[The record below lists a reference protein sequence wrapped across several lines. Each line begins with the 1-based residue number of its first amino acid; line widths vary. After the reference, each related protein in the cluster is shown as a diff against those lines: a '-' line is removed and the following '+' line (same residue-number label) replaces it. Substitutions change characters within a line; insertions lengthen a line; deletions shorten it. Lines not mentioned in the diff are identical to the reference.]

1 MRLGILAP
9 PSSKYVRRAA
19 LLLVGTLALLVIA
32 PAAGAA
38 VTHTSTPHTAIA
50 SSAAA
55 PRGTVLVASAAPE
68 TRVVVAKADPC
79 AALFGSVKQACE
91 NFGKSSGSGSK
102 TGSGSSGS
110 TSVLDIPGQVE
121 QAVDSWFGN
130 LVKSA
135 LTPVMNL
142 FGELI
147 MATPNLTGGR
157 VSAIWGITLAIADTV
172 FVLLVVV
179 GGVIVMSHETVQTR
193 YSIKQILPRLVV
205 GFIAANSSLLIV
217 QHALT
222 LGNALTLAVWDG
234 AVPTG
239 AGIGNQLLGYILT
252 SIFLPDG
259 VTQIFMVLFG
269 LVIAVLA
276 LAVLFSLALRTG
288 GLLLLVILAP
298 PMLLCHA
305 LPGLDAIAFLWWR
318 LMGALMAIGFLQAS
332 VLMLMMQVFFDPDS
346 NVFGVPTSAGLL
358 DLVVC
363 GALFVILLKIPGW
376 VLRMA
381 LRRAPRMGAMGLIRT
396 AAVAAIGT
404 AIGAPG
410 AGSARALAGRLTGR
424 AVSSSIGT
432 PPAGPRPGPRPS
444 WTRRIA
450 PNFGTAHGRPA
461 AGGQGVLFPIP
472 KGTRLTAEQ
481 VRRRAAIRSGHAR
494 GGWKTA
500 APSRPTRSANGPRS
514 VQPALFDRAGNMTP
528 AADPRQQQQP
538 LRRLSGSRQDA
549 LFPVPQG
556 ATRLTRAEARQ
567 RRERLERLAQGGEG
581 WQPLPSTGRSPYRA
595 PALFSR
601 QGRLHPDVKAAAA
614 PRPEAVPATTPEA
627 STPPNRAVA
636 STPKQR
642 PVSGTTRGRSRVPQ
656 AAAPPVSGAPSA
668 VGRAPQPP
676 PDPAPR
682 MVPVRMA
689 AAPKPRKRR
698 RNRRIDGGEQS

>member
-1 MRLGILAP
+1 MPPGTPTP
-9 PSSKYVRRAA
+9 PSKSRVRRAA
-19 LLLVGTLALLVIA
+19 LLLVCALALLVIA

-38 VTHTSTPHTAIA
+38 STRTSAPTTAQA
-50 SSAAA
+50 
-55 PRGTVLVASAAPE
+55 ASATATRPASFAASDTPG
-68 TRVVVAKADPC
+68 TRVVLAKADPC

-121 QAVDSWFGN
+121 QAVDGWFGN

-172 FVLLVVV
+172 FVLMVVL

-193 YSIKQILPRLVV
+193 YSIKQILPRLIV
-205 GFIAANSSLLIV
+205 GFIAANSSLLLIS
-217 QHALT
+217 HALT

-259 VTQIFMVLFG
+259 VTQVFMVLFG
-269 LVIAVLA
+269 LVVVVLA

-298 PMLLCHA
+298 PMLLCHG

-381 LRRAPRMGAMGLIRT
+381 LGRAPRMGAMGLIRT

-432 PPAGPRPGPRPS
+432 SPTGPRPGPRPS
-444 WTRRIA
+444 WTRRIP
-450 PNFGTAHGRPA
+450 PNFGTAHGRPT

-472 KGTRLTAEQ
+472 KGARLSAEQ
-481 VRRRAAIRSGHAR
+481 VRRRAAIRSGQAR
-494 GGWKTA
+494 GGWRTA
-500 APSRPTRSANGPRS
+500 PPVSATGPRS
-514 VQPALFDRAGNMTP
+514 EQPALFDRAGNITP
-528 AADPRQQQQP
+528 AADPRRQES
-538 LRRLSGSRQDA
+538 RRTPRARQDA
-549 LFPVPQG
+549 LFRIPEG
-556 ATRLTRAEARQ
+556 ARLTRAQARQ
-567 RRERLERLAQGGEG
+567 RQEQLQPSRQGWHPE
-581 WQPLPSTGRSPYRA
+581 PAPGRSPYRQ
-595 PALFSR
+595 PALFNR
-601 QGRLHPDVKAAAA
+601 KGALHPDVKNAAT
-614 PRPEAVPATTPEA
+614 PRPKAVPATPPQAPTPPKQAAA
-627 STPPNRAVA
+627 ST
-636 STPKQR
+636 SKQR
-642 PVSGTTRGRSRVPQ
+642 PVSGATRGRSPVPQ
-656 AAAPPVSGAPSA
+656 VPPPPVSGAPSA
-668 VGRAPQPP
+668 VGRTPQPP
-676 PDPAPR
+676 PASAPR

-698 RNRRIDGGEQS
+698 RNRSQSNGGEQP